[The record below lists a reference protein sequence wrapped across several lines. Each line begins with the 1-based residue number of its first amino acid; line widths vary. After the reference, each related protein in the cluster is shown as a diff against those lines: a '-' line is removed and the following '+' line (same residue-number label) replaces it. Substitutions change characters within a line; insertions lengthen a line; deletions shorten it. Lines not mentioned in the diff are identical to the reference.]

1 IPDAE
6 EFVPGGL
13 ATGEDNAGFGETQK
27 LRQETTASRVSRPL
41 YRWRTQ
47 AEREAFGRLY
57 QELVARG
64 AGVYPDCQEH
74 VRTVLYDGRTID
86 PHA

>member
-1 IPDAE
+1 MA
-6 EFVPGGL
+6 GGL

-27 LRQETTASRVSRPL
+27 FRQETTASRVGRPL
-41 YRWRTQ
+41 YRWRCQ
-47 AEREAFGRLY
+47 AEREASGRLY

-64 AGVYPDCQEH
+64 TGMHLERHEH
-74 VRTVLYDGRTID
+74 VRAILQDSGAAG